1 MQALRVIQDVAQDG
15 CLHVK
20 IPAGMGTRFELIVLP
35 LGDEIQP
42 ETHAEMQLQEL
53 GGFVK
58 TVIASPEEDIWN
70 DL

>member
-1 MQALRVIQDVAQDG
+1 MQALRVIQEVETDG

-20 IPAGMGTRFELIVLP
+20 IPTGMGTRFEVIILP
-35 LGDEIQP
+35 AP
-42 ETHAEMQLQEL
+42 EGERPEPSCYSKSLQE

-58 TVIASPEEDIWN
+58 NVLASAEEDVWN